1 MPAGMTGG
9 PVQQITLHTS
19 YTMQSYQVDEDAITV
34 SWQVPRHNDVGTASN
49 PSRGRGG
56 GGKRMTSYNEIAH
69 NDIHIHL
76 HAHTHMH
83 THMHNP
89 PIAPSRSAYMY
100 MYLPPESGTM
110 SCQQGLQSSVK

>member
-9 PVQQITLHTS
+9 PVQQIMLHTS
-19 YTMQSYQVDEDAITV
+19 YTMQSYQGDEDAITV
-34 SWQVPRHNDVGTASN
+34 SWQVPRHNDVHVGTASN
-49 PSRGRGG
+49 PSGAGGGGG

-69 NDIHIHL
+69 NDRHIHVHL

-89 PIAPSRSAYMY
+89 PHSTLQISVHVHVPPS
-100 MYLPPESGTM
+100 
-110 SCQQGLQSSVK
+110 

>member
-49 PSRGRGG
+49 PSGARGG
-56 GGKRMTSYNEIAH
+56 GGGGGGEED
-69 NDIHIHL
+69 DI
-76 HAHTHMH
+76 T
-83 THMHNP
+83 
-89 PIAPSRSAYMY
+89 
-100 MYLPPESGTM
+100 
-110 SCQQGLQSSVK
+110 